1 MSNDIAEPVTAP
13 VWSTSPL
20 SSVKCGCGFEITGY
34 DEERNQDVFD
44 SHECHYEYT
53 PTGRAWHD
61 NLFGRWGFI
70 TAMVLIVVAGILVE
84 EWMAR

>member
-1 MSNDIAEPVTAP
+1 
-13 VWSTSPL
+13 
-20 SSVKCGCGFEITGY
+20 
-34 DEERNQDVFD
+34 VFG

-53 PTGRAWHD
+53 PTARAWHD

-70 TAMVLIVVAGILVE
+70 TAMVLIVVAAILVE